1 MKCLVVGYG
10 SAGRRH
16 KAGMESL
23 GIDVFTVDI
32 NEDTGADYNSL
43 DHAMI
48 ENWDFVIIATPPD
61 NHLADIAFVANNT
74 DAKILCEK
82 PLCGIGQYDDAVLL
96 LDHLEN
102 VDKKIM
108 IAHNYRYHRKLN
120 DLSDFVSKNV
130 EIVKSAN
137 IEAVSSRKLP
147 HWGMLLDNIS
157 HDIDII
163 RDIMWEVYDIKEVAF
178 FKGHDSTLWM
188 VHGTSALGDFTISD
202 NVYHAN
208 VERYA
213 KISGDLV
220 ADHDWQLSQYEV
232 EIDADKE
239 MFHTMLSSFVDG
251 IVYPTFSDAL
261 QTQYWLEEIYRMVK

>member
-16 KAGMESL
+16 KKGMEAL
-23 GIDVFTVDI
+23 GIEVSTVDI
-32 NEDTGADYNSL
+32 NDDIDSDYKTL
-43 DHAMI
+43 VHAL
-48 ENWDFVIIATPPD
+48 ENDWDFVIIATPPD
-61 NHLADIAFVANNT
+61 NHLSDIALIANNS

-96 LDHLEN
+96 LDHLES
-102 VDKKIM
+102 VDKKVM
-108 IAHNYRYHRKLN
+108 VAHNYRYHRALN

-130 EIVKSAN
+130 DIVKTAN

-163 RDIMWEVYDIKEVAF
+163 RDVMWEIYDIEEVAF

-202 NVYHAN
+202 KVCNHDVDRSA
-208 VERYA
+208 V
-213 KISGDLV
+213 ISGELV
-220 ADHDWQLSQYEV
+220 ADHNWQLSKYEV